1 MKSKSTVKIFDKIYE
16 FELQD
21 PPRVQSFSPKFVH
34 TVTMCIHIS
43 SECNLNCKYC
53 FRQNVPQLKF
63 SDAARFIEP
72 VTTLYPHADRYIV
85 DLLGAGECK
94 IVSYYRYGRI
104 DGLDA
109 NMCKIK
115 KYLYAAAM
123 YFIDK
128 LKNGNS
134 NIYNWL
140 ISETKKINSYYDA
153 DDKLIETVEAS
164 QGK

>member
-63 SDAARFIEP
+63 SDAARFIEL

-85 DLLGAGECK
+85 DLSGAGEPLLHKDLILEIAEFCK
-94 IVSYYRYGRI
+94 IC
-104 DGLDA
+104 
-109 NMCKIK
+109 CKIH
-115 KYLYAAAM
+115 
-123 YFIDK
+123 
-128 LKNGNS
+128 NS
-134 NIYNWL
+134 
-140 ISETKKINSYYDA
+140 
-153 DDKLIETVEAS
+153 
-164 QGK
+164 